1 MSKEK
6 KSDLTIKIFALV
18 IAIILWSY
26 VMNDVNPRKTKEIKN
41 IEVQMI
47 NQDELN
53 RSGVVVMSPHEIK
66 VDVKLSGRSKD
77 VIKIKA
83 KDIIAKVDLSG
94 YSEGVKRVPVYIEA
108 PNNVEIKDH
117 SPKEVLFK
125 FESIISKEK
134 PVVLKTVGELEKGYS
149 LGKGEVKPQSV
160 FLKGP
165 KSWVNSV
172 SEVIAEVDV
181 TNRTSD
187 IKVSVPIKLVD
198 EQGND
203 IRGVEKDPN
212 VVEVEIPIYRTKK
225 VPIEI
230 ETIGELPSDYEVNNF
245 KVTPSVVELKGYE
258 EVLKE
263 VSSVKTVPIDI
274 NELIR
279 NKSVETD
286 LVLPEGVELVNPDLN
301 VKVGLNLER
310 ITTKSFDLSF
320 EDIIVNN
327 LGEDLYIEN
336 RDTIGSIIVNLKGK
350 EKRLNNINN
359 SSIVAEIDLSRLD
372 EGTHDVPINI
382 QDIDGITIESV
393 VPSSINIVLKKQ

>member
-1 MSKEK
+1 MSKER
-6 KSDLTIKIFALV
+6 KSDLTVKIFALV

-26 VMNDVNPRKTKEIKN
+26 VMNDENPIRRTEIKD
-41 IEVQMI
+41 IEVSML

-53 RSGVVVMSPHEIK
+53 HSGVVIMSPHEIK
-66 VDVKLSGRSKD
+66 VDVKLSGRR
-77 VIKIKA
+77 
-83 KDIIAKVDLSG
+83 KDIINIDEKDIVAKVDVSG
-94 YSEGVKRVPVYIEA
+94 YSEGEKRIPIYIEV
-108 PNNVEIKDH
+108 PSNVELLDY

-125 FESIISKEK
+125 FESIVTKEK
-134 PVVLKTVGELEKGYS
+134 PVVLKTVGKLGKGYS
-149 LGKGEVKPQSV
+149 LGKGEVRPQSV

-172 SEVIAEVDV
+172 NEVIAEVDV
-181 TNRTSD
+181 TNKTKD
-187 IKVSVPIKLVD
+187 INVSVPIKLVD
-198 EQGND
+198 DQGKD

-212 VVEVEIPIYRTKK
+212 AVEVEIPIYRIKK

-230 ETIGELPSDYEVNNF
+230 ETIGELPEDYEINNF

-258 EVLKE
+258 EALKD
-263 VSSVKTVPIDI
+263 VTSIKTVPIDI

-286 LVLPEGVELVNPDLN
+286 LVLPEGVELLNPDLK

-310 ITTKSFDLSF
+310 IITKSFDLSF
-320 EDIIVNN
+320 DDITVNN

-336 RDTIGSIIVNLKGK
+336 KDTIGNITVNLKGQ
-350 EKRLNNINN
+350 EKRLD
-359 SSIVAEIDLSRLD
+359 SITSASIEAEIDLSRLD

-382 QDIDGITIESV
+382 KDIDGITVESV
-393 VPSSINIVLKKQ
+393 VPSSINIMLKKQ